1 MHVEIMNMKLKNDFT
16 KNVTDDIPVGDGPN
30 GVDVNSN
37 TNMVYV
43 VNADD
48 NNVFLTSTGSAHSP
62 SKFAFRMKY

>member
-37 TNMVYV
+37 TNMGYMYPITT
-43 VNADD
+43 
-48 NNVFLTSTGSAHSP
+48 LILLQL
-62 SKFAFRMKY
+62 